1 MRSEW
6 QAAWILVAGF
16 AIAANA
22 QNQPAKQYQYATDLE
37 VQSCAATGSD
47 LVQQIC
53 DSLAREFDRDK
64 RAETLKLM
72 PDGTPNFATGLPL
85 ELRDPTVVLGAFIK
99 GERKMAF
106 ADLAANR
113 LKGEAK
119 ATAEFALSSLS
130 QMLSTKAAVNQGGAN
145 SSAAGSTTLASKP
158 TTTDFISI
166 AAESGAFTDTLNG
179 NSMTAQV
186 NANGL
191 RRYLSNKPF
200 SGLDPQAEDAL
211 EHLNLAATFSVA
223 QSGSTGIATTG
234 SATATTPS
242 IASIILPSNNI
253 SFSSVS
259 VNYSLV
265 RPFRP
270 NSKKFVDAWK
280 DAEQKNAQ
288 AIANANSDIY
298 QATAKLNPAMEAA
311 ESDKDVIAALFTW
324 EIGAQQDEKRGDFK
338 QFVQDYKTYTDTFFA
353 SLKKADANIDAEILA
368 IDTGI
373 GALEGLNSRM
383 LDQARGT
390 LCTISYSYSTPQ
402 NKPATHSTT
411 LATAYVFKN
420 RSQLTANAAGTWFAS
435 IPAGAKYGRVQSY
448 QFSGEFDKP
457 IGGKP
462 EAPKAT
468 LSVAGYGQFQY
479 DATVLNITAG
489 NLAPGTNIPLTG
501 DAQVLLGTP
510 GWLGVAQTKL
520 AFNIGKG
527 LTIPVAVKWSNKTDL
542 LTANN
547 WKGQFGLSYDLTA
560 LSSLLSGMN
569 K

>member
-47 LVQQIC
+47 PVQQIC

-99 GERKMAF
+99 GERRMAF

-311 ESDKDVIAALFTW
+311 ENDKDVTAALNTW
-324 EIGAQQDEKRGDFK
+324 ETSSNLFRI
-338 QFVQDYKTYTDTFFA
+338 T
-353 SLKKADANIDAEILA
+353 
-368 IDTGI
+368 
-373 GALEGLNSRM
+373 
-383 LDQARGT
+383 
-390 LCTISYSYSTPQ
+390 
-402 NKPATHSTT
+402 
-411 LATAYVFKN
+411 
-420 RSQLTANAAGTWFAS
+420 
-435 IPAGAKYGRVQSY
+435 
-448 QFSGEFDKP
+448 KP
-457 IGGKP
+457 IP
-462 EAPKAT
+462 I
-468 LSVAGYGQFQY
+468 LFS
-479 DATVLNITAG
+479 
-489 NLAPGTNIPLTG
+489 
-501 DAQVLLGTP
+501 
-510 GWLGVAQTKL
+510 
-520 AFNIGKG
+520 
-527 LTIPVAVKWSNKTDL
+527 PV
-542 LTANN
+542 
-547 WKGQFGLSYDLTA
+547 
-560 LSSLLSGMN
+560 
-569 K
+569 